1 MGTTPRLRHE
11 DKGPLHHSRTEDLRP
26 FGTGMAE
33 PLRTPIFH
41 IADIL
46 GWSATIATPGP
57 QRNIRRAGVGP
68 EQDRYDPGPRMG
80 IDFARLP
87 PREGKA
93 TPGFLWREAKQRA
106 SRRRLPPVVRA
117 HSHASSAPS
126 QARLLYPEASGILRR
141 LPHTGGC
148 LPGYRARTPWRP
160 RRLPAVPERER
171 HSPHRGWIIGR
182 RTTVSR
188 SDTPPLIVTMRSP
201 WTCPAPQ
208 AVVWPPLPVQ
218 ATRAAL
224 GTGRPELDRRLHCA
238 VHCRHTTLL
247 LLTAV
252 ALCPAAFAGEPFPWH
267 AFKRSLTIAS
277 PSCPSPP
284 CSIPHDRARM
294 RVVYAVS

>member
-1 MGTTPRLRHE
+1 MRTKAPFTTPGRRI
-11 DKGPLHHSRTEDLRP
+11 LRP

-106 SRRRLPPVVRA
+106 SRRRLPPVVHA

-201 WTCPAPQ
+201 WTCLAPQ
-208 AVVWPPLPVQ
+208 AVGVASSPCAGNACGPRHRP
-218 ATRAAL
+218 ARAGSSPSLCGAL
-224 GTGRPELDRRLHCA
+224 SARR
-238 VHCRHTTLL
+238 
-247 LLTAV
+247 
-252 ALCPAAFAGEPFPWH
+252 AFAANRRCALSCCFCWR
-267 AFKRSLTIAS
+267 AFSF
-277 PSCPSPP
+277 
-284 CSIPHDRARM
+284 ARF
-294 RVVYAVS
+294 